1 MAFASTLD
9 TVVSHATADRT
20 PTPAIRP
27 SAEWEDLLRK
37 PDDRLIR
44 DIGLTREEIEGPEK
58 AFWREWAHQK
68 KIWNL

>member
-9 TVVSHATADRT
+9 TAVSHAAANRT
-20 PTPAIRP
+20 PTPAAQP

-37 PDDRLIR
+37 PHGRLIR

-68 KIWNL
+68 KIWTL

>member
-9 TVVSHATADRT
+9 TAVSHATANRK

-44 DIGLTREEIEGPEK
+44 DIGLTREEIEGPEN
-58 AFWREWAHQK
+58 AFWREWARQK
-68 KIWNL
+68 TIWNL

>member
-9 TVVSHATADRT
+9 TAVSHATANRT
-20 PTPAIRP
+20 PTPAVRP

-37 PDDRLIR
+37 SDDRLIR

>member
-44 DIGLTREEIEGPEK
+44 DIGLTREEIEGPEN

>member
-9 TVVSHATADRT
+9 TAVSPATTNRT
-20 PTPAIRP
+20 HTPAVRP

-58 AFWREWAHQK
+58 AFWREWARQK
-68 KIWNL
+68 TIWNL